1 MPRKGRLMLEI
12 PESHT
17 LARQLND
24 TVRGR
29 RVTRVVANASPH
41 GFAFFSGDPA
51 AYPSL
56 LEGKRIDEAR
66 AVAGQVELLLEDS
79 ALLLGDGVNLR
90 RLDPQEKAP
99 GKHQLLMSLDDGS
112 ALFCTIQMYGGIWAY
127 RQGTND
133 NPYYLAARDKPS
145 PLSDAFDEAWFAQI
159 IAQAKPNL
167 SVKGLLATEQR
178 VPGLGNGVLQD
189 ILFLAGTHPKRK
201 VSSLTEAAAERLFH
215 CVRDTLRQM
224 TEAGGRDTEKD
235 LFGNP
240 GGYQT
245 ILSKNTLKRP
255 CPKCGGQ
262 ITRQAYMGGSVYF
275 CPACQPL

>member
-1 MPRKGRLMLEI
+1 MLEI

-29 RVTRVVANASPH
+29 RATRVLANASPH

-51 AYPSL
+51 RYLSL
-56 LEGKRIDEAR
+56 LEGKRIDGAR
-66 AVAGQVELLLEDS
+66 ALAGQVEILLEDAS
-79 ALLLGDGVNLR
+79 LLLGDGVNLR
-90 RLDPQEKAP
+90 RLDPQSKIP
-99 GKHQLLMSLDDGS
+99 QKHQLLMDLDDGS
-112 ALFCTIQMYGGIWAY
+112 RLFCTIQMYGGIWAY
-127 RQGTND
+127 QQGTND

-145 PLSDAFDEAWFAQI
+145 PLSDAFDAEWFARI

-178 VPGLGNGVLQD
+178 IPGLGNGVLQD
-189 ILFLAGTHPKRK
+189 ILFLAGMHPKRK
-201 VSSLTEAAAERLFH
+201 LSSLTDAAAERLFH
-215 CVRDTLRQM
+215 CVRDTLREM
-224 TEAGGRDTEKD
+224 TDAGGRDTEKD

-240 GGYQT
+240 GGYRT
-245 ILSKNTLKRP
+245 ILSKNTLKQP

-262 ITRQAYMGGSVYF
+262 ITRQAYMGGNVYF
-275 CPACQPL
+275 CPVCQPL